1 MAWPDQRK
9 EWPGESCLCPKDI
22 RTEGASAAPAL
33 TPMEKLSCSALVKTQ
48 GSCWGG
54 MSLLVSPLPPVFQW
68 KSCLWGFMGTTK
80 GDCLE
85 DCPCRFGGAQKQH
98 PMEGAKSGEQRGQ
111 REAGPY
117 RTREAHRT
125 RGTQE
130 LRAASPRLI
139 AMACCKGVCIEG
151 SDCVF

>member
-1 MAWPDQRK
+1 MLGWHVIAS
-9 EWPGESCLCPKDI
+9 ESLGPSFSVEVMSVGLHGHNK
-22 RTEGASAAPAL
+22 RRLPRGG
-33 TPMEKLSCSALVKTQ
+33 
-48 GSCWGG
+48 GS
-54 MSLLVSPLPPVFQW
+54 
-68 KSCLWGFMGTTK
+68 
-80 GDCLE
+80 
-85 DCPCRFGGAQKQH
+85 CRFGGAQKQH

-139 AMACCKGVCIEG
+139 AMACFKGVCIEG